1 MTKFYKAVAI
11 ILGVLLIFFAVYLR
25 TQVNSAMWQGT
36 MIAIAPGAILGIF
49 ALWGLA
55 WIMHRIDDIE
65 TRISILPDARHI
77 QTLEQ
82 LLRKKS

>member
-11 ILGVLLIFFAVYLR
+11 ILGVLLVLFAVYLR
-25 TQVNSAMWQGT
+25 TQVNSATWQGA
-36 MIAIAPGAILGIF
+36 MIAIAPPAIIGVF

-55 WIMHRIDDIE
+55 WIMHRIDEIE
-65 TRISILPDARHI
+65 TRLGLLPDARHI